1 MVDRY
6 SVISMQIHNFK
17 GFEKV
22 EIDFT
27 QNNRIGR
34 KIFTIFGNQGSGK
47 STLISAFQWCAYG
60 TNIASADSKFSR
72 KNILPSQ
79 WTEQEKSISVLV
91 KFRAFGGNEDGSED
105 LHCKRTLQV
114 NQMNDSLEVI
124 SGDGMSKQGKEA
136 EELFRQIFG
145 STPQTGDG
153 VMWVIRQ
160 EEMRRMAMTVASPES
175 ENSYYLDF
183 MNLDVPETSLREIK
197 EAHEKT
203 ISKLMSKDKSVDPAV
218 LDQKRIIHENK
229 KLAFGKIEMEIETLV
244 EKINTNKLS
253 KEEVEWFD
261 AKTEFDQTNESLL
274 KAEKKLNKLKIRRDE
289 LPDLL
294 NCLLYS
300 RLSKKGV
307 KIEKS
312 FKTSEFDWK
321 NIAEFLE
328 STNWLNRDQLRKIR
342 GLDNYDGYSTISLL
356 KSSEDVPKWR
366 QRIIDLKDAMV
377 KHREFKKS
385 IEILEIRG
393 ITKESTSKVSRKK
406 ELSETQKSN
415 LRALVEKRTEAKREW
430 DNALQ
435 EFSDI
440 QRRLAKKSKNQESY
454 TDKLKRVKILEGVLQ
469 SIQST
474 NEQYLKEMF
483 DRTIDR
489 AKYFWK
495 EIDQVGKYEPI
506 IVNEPFRQIALIS
519 KSNDS
524 IRYIDIDSNGDASG
538 GESELLLVCTC
549 LAVSEASG
557 AKMPIILDDCFT
569 KVDKDT
575 RKVLVETVAKHFGNL
590 IFVTND
596 EDKAVLLKASEGR
609 LSLNWSEEQN
619 NITSINTDMHN
630 WWHEW
635 S

>member
-1 MVDRY
+1 
-6 SVISMQIHNFK
+6 MQIHNFK

-27 QNNRIGR
+27 QKNRISR

-60 TNIASADSKFSR
+60 TNIASTKSKFSR
-72 KNILPSQ
+72 KNIFPSQ
-79 WTEQEKSISVLV
+79 WTEQEKPISVLV
-91 KFRAFGGNEDGSED
+91 KFRAFGGNENGSED

-160 EEMRRMAMTVASPES
+160 EEMRRMAKTVASPNS

-183 MNLDVPETSLREIK
+183 MNLDVPEKGLRDLK

-203 ISKLMSKDKSVDPAV
+203 ISRLMRNDKSLDPGV
-218 LDQKRIIHENK
+218 LDQKRIIHDTK
-229 KLAFGKIEMEIETLV
+229 KTAFGRIQKEIETLI
-244 EKINTNKLS
+244 EKNNANKLS
-253 KEEVEWFD
+253 KEEEEWFD
-261 AKTEFDQTNESLL
+261 AKKEFDETNDSFL
-274 KAEKKLNKLKIRRDE
+274 KAETKLNNLKIRKGE
-289 LPDLL
+289 LPELL

-300 RLSKKGV
+300 KLSKKGV

-321 NIAEFLE
+321 DIAEFLE

-342 GLDNYDGYSTISLL
+342 SLDNFDGYSTISLL
-356 KSSEDVPKWR
+356 KSSEEVPKWR
-366 QRIIDLKDAMV
+366 QRIIDLKGAMV
-377 KHREFKKS
+377 EYRELKKS
-385 IEILEIRG
+385 MEILEIRG
-393 ITKESTSKVSRKK
+393 ITKESTSKVSQKK
-406 ELSETQKSN
+406 ELSENQISN
-415 LRALVEKRTEAKREW
+415 LRALVEKKTGAKTEW
-430 DNALQ
+430 DNAL
-435 EFSDI
+435 EDYTLI
-440 QRRLAKKSKNQESY
+440 QRKLANKSKNQKDY

-483 DRTIDR
+483 DRTIER

-519 KSNDS
+519 TSNDS

-569 KVDKDT
+569 KVDKNT

-609 LSLNWSEEQN
+609 LSLNWLEDQN
-619 NITSINTDMHN
+619 NITSINTDIHN